1 MASQGRPA
9 LKAAA
14 ARKPRLS
21 GQKIENRGEGGETLE
36 TEARRMT
43 RLTADEAPGFPA
55 AKAKSDVLRYLTH
68 DRTSLADTPRGVRSY
83 WPALRKDL
91 ISSTLKARLCESRLP
106 GRKGRRR
113 QANLEATARRRREIA
128 ETLIESHP
136 VYSRAWRARILPLH
150 ATPTRISFPPSGDLD
165 LCPVLTRCA
174 CHLGHLHILFSRHP
188 HPS

>member
-9 LKAAA
+9 PKAAA

-55 AKAKSDVLRYLTH
+55 AKAKSDVLRYLTQ

-83 WPALRKDL
+83 WPALRQGL
-91 ISSTLKARLCESRLP
+91 ISSTLKAQLCESRLP

-113 QANLEATARRRREIA
+113 QANLEATARRRREIVGTVRVTSGLFPGLA
-128 ETLIESHP
+128 CSDPASPRNPDTHL
-136 VYSRAWRARILPLH
+136 LPSLRR
-150 ATPTRISFPPSGDLD
+150 P
-165 LCPVLTRCA
+165 
-174 CHLGHLHILFSRHP
+174 
-188 HPS
+188 